1 MNISMKQKW
10 THRHREQ
17 IRGAKGQE
25 VREGKIESLGLAD
38 ANDHRI
44 VLFYSTGNYIQHPV
58 IIYEGKEYERVK

>member
-10 THRHREQ
+10 THRLREQ
-17 IRGAKGQE
+17 ISGAKGQG

-38 ANDHRI
+38 ANYHRI

-58 IIYEGKEYERVK
+58 IIYDGKEYERVK